1 MQKVKKHT
9 GIRIFFLALFLGY
22 FADITFFTHSHIT
35 HGVTIVHSHF
45 SCPLPTNKDSRSS
58 RHDHSANAL
67 ILIAHAQMWHSLVQT
82 SPEIPDLP
90 CTRHITYYTETAVIP
105 EPISIPHFSP
115 QRPSCK
121 NVIISTALCRR
132 VSNCLPKTETLSL
145 PITNPQKRSFPGYTL
160 YTYR

>member
-9 GIRIFFLALFLGY
+9 GIRILFLALLLGY

-105 EPISIPHFSP
+105 EQISIPHFHLRGP
-115 QRPSCK
+115 P
-121 NVIISTALCRR
+121 V
-132 VSNCLPKTETLSL
+132 KTL
-145 PITNPQKRSFPGYTL
+145 
-160 YTYR
+160 

>member
-58 RHDHSANAL
+58 QHDHSANAL

-90 CTRHITYYTETAVIP
+90 CTRHIT
-105 EPISIPHFSP
+105 
-115 QRPSCK
+115 CK
-121 NVIISTALCRR
+121 NVMISTALCRR

-145 PITNPQKRSFPGYTL
+145 PTTNPQKRSFPGYTL

>member
-82 SPEIPDLP
+82 SPAMYPAYHLLYRNRRHSGTDL
-90 CTRHITYYTETAVIP
+90 H
-105 EPISIPHFSP
+105 SSFSP

>member
-9 GIRIFFLALFLGY
+9 GIRFFFLALLLGY

-67 ILIAHAQMWHSLVQT
+67 ILIAHAQMRHSLVQT

-90 CTRHITYYTETAVIP
+90 CTRHITSSPEPAVIP
-105 EPISIPHFSP
+105 EQISSPHFNLT
-115 QRPSCK
+115 RPP
-121 NVIISTALCRR
+121 V
-132 VSNCLPKTETLSL
+132 KTL
-145 PITNPQKRSFPGYTL
+145 
-160 YTYR
+160 

>member
-45 SCPLPTNKDSRSS
+45 SCPIPANKDTQSS
-58 RHDHSANAL
+58 RPDHSANAL

-105 EPISIPHFSP
+105 EQISIPHFHLRGP
-115 QRPSCK
+115 P
-121 NVIISTALCRR
+121 V
-132 VSNCLPKTETLSL
+132 KTL
-145 PITNPQKRSFPGYTL
+145 
-160 YTYR
+160 